1 MTATPTTST
10 SRLRPL
16 IFGEVLFDRFPDG
29 TSVLGGAPFNVAWHL
44 QAFGQQPLLLSCIG
58 KDALGEQVQAAMQA
72 WGMDQSGLQLDPH
85 HPTGVV
91 DVRFHDGEPQYEI
104 VADSAWDFIRQESLP
119 PLPRNALLYHGSLA
133 LRQTVSRATWEQLP
147 QHTELPRFI
156 DINLRAPWWDAP
168 SIAPLL
174 RHATYLKL
182 NADELATL
190 IPQAADTEAQI
201 RQLFT
206 DSPLQYLILTQG
218 AAGAMA
224 VAANG
229 KRWHVAPEHTT
240 HIVDTVGAG
249 DAFSSVV
256 LLGLLNGWGMA
267 QTVQRA
273 QQFASAVVGL
283 RGATTRSM
291 AFYQPFID
299 AWQLTF

>member
-1 MTATPTTST
+1 MTATPTP
-10 SRLRPL
+10 RLRPL

-44 QAFGQQPLLLSCIG
+44 QAFGQQPLMLSCIG
-58 KDALGEQVQAAMQA
+58 EDALGEQVQAAMQA

-104 VADSAWDFIRQESLP
+104 VADSAWDFIRPESLP

-133 LRQTVSRATWEQLP
+133 LRQPVSRTTWEQLSQQP
-147 QHTELPRFI
+147 ELPRFI

-174 RHATYLKL
+174 RHATHLKL

-201 RQLFT
+201 QQLFA
-206 DSPLQYLILTQG
+206 DSALQYLILTQG

-224 VAANG
+224 IAASG

>member
-1 MTATPTTST
+1 MTATPTTSAP
-10 SRLRPL
+10 RLRPL

-58 KDALGEQVQAAMQA
+58 KDALGEQLQAAMQA
-72 WGMDQSGLQLDPH
+72 WGMDQCGIQLDPH
-85 HPTGVV
+85 RPTGVV

-104 VADSAWDFIRQESLP
+104 VPDSAWDFIRQENLP
-119 PLPRNALLYHGSLA
+119 ALPDNALLYHGSLA
-133 LRQTVSRATWEQLP
+133 LRQAVSRATWEQLP
-147 QHTELPRFI
+147 PVTDVPRFV
-156 DINLRAPWWDAP
+156 DVNLRAPWWDAA

-190 IPQAADTEAQI
+190 VPQAADTEAQI
-201 RQLFT
+201 RQLFA
-206 DSPLQYLILTQG
+206 DLPLQYLILTQG

-224 VAANG
+224 VAASG
-229 KRWHVAPEHTT
+229 ERWQVAPEHTT
-240 HIVDTVGAG
+240 HVVDTVGAG

-283 RGATTRSM
+283 RGATTRSV

>member
-1 MTATPTTST
+1 MTANSTTSAP
-10 SRLRPL
+10 RLRPL

-44 QAFGQQPLLLSCIG
+44 QAFGQQPLLLSCVG
-58 KDALGEQVQAAMQA
+58 KDALGEQLQAAMQA

-91 DVRFHDGEPQYEI
+91 DVQFHDGEPQYEI
-104 VADSAWDFIRQESLP
+104 VPDSAWDFIRQEHLP
-119 PLPRNALLYHGSLA
+119 ALPANALLYHGSLA
-133 LRQTVSRATWEQLP
+133 LRQPVSRATWEYLSQQP
-147 QHTELPRFI
+147 ELPRFI

-182 NADELATL
+182 NADELPTL

-201 RQLFT
+201 QQLFT
-206 DSPLQYLILTQG
+206 DSALQYLILTQG

-224 VAANG
+224 IAARG
-229 KRWHVAPEHTT
+229 ERWQVTPEHTT
-240 HIVDTVGAG
+240 HVVDTVGAG

-299 AWQLTF
+299 AWQLLN